1 MKRLSYARHLSLII
15 AVVAVIAWAR
25 PQAPNASAQ
34 NAQVIEVTAKKY
46 EYDPPTIH
54 LKQGTPVELRFTAID
69 HTHGFQISPVP
80 AGADKDAQPGLIFS
94 TARECWTLEKGK
106 VTSVEFVAK
115 TPGTYPFHCC
125 HFCGFGHKRMK
136 GELVVDP

>member
-1 MKRLSYARHLSLII
+1 LKRSSHAQFLSLII
-15 AVVAVIAWAR
+15 AAVAIAGLAR
-25 PQAPNASAQ
+25 SQAPNASAP
-34 NAQVIEVTAKKY
+34 NAQVIEVTAKRY

-54 LKQGTPVELRFTAID
+54 VKQGTHVELRFTAVD

-80 AGADKDAQPGLIFS
+80 AGADKGAQPGLIFA
-94 TARECWTLEKGK
+94 TPQECWTLQKGK
-106 VTSVEFVAK
+106 VTSVEFDAK

-136 GELVVDP
+136 GELIVDP